1 MNWNWLSVLFG
12 QLPNAIHLV
21 QSIVGD
27 KANGATKSQ
36 MVKDIVAGSG
46 TIAGGVLTGGNAAYA
61 SAASQIT
68 QLAIDQIVAIKK
80 ADGTYQKATAIA
92 TAAQQDVNVAA
103 AVTALV
109 QSVQHPTPPDV
120 TGDANTI
127 IAG

>member
-1 MNWNWLSVLFG
+1 MNWLSALLA

-36 MVKDIVAGSG
+36 MVKDIIAGSG

-80 ADGTYQKATAIA
+80 ADGTYAKATAIA
-92 TAAQQDVNVAA
+92 TAAQQDVNVSA

-109 QSVQHPTPPDV
+109 QSVQHPTPEPV
-120 TGDANTI
+120 PAP
-127 IAG
+127 

>member
-1 MNWNWLSVLFG
+1 MNWNWLSAILR

-27 KANGATKSQ
+27 KTNGATKSQ

-109 QSVQHPTPPDV
+109 QSVQNPTPAPV
-120 TGDANTI
+120 PAP
-127 IAG
+127 